1 MRAYLSF
8 LPFGVAM
15 LLAFSGTS
23 CVSAKKFDYASAE
36 GVMFQ
41 RIDSEA
47 RQLPPVT
54 VLPFRD
60 RRPSKMLAE
69 NLGEE
74 GDHGIDVESR
84 LDRGTFAYGWIP
96 LMPFAWIS
104 REIPENRSD
113 PLATLRSYWCHFD
126 RELAEAAVVSV
137 RHSELFEDVLF
148 AEKPENATTRLVLM
162 GTIHSTKYEG
172 ERLTYGVTYLLAPVL
187 WVVGFP
193 TAVSH
198 NTLALDFMLVD
209 RETKSVVWK
218 FRYEGTASLAHFLY
232 FHPGD
237 DGACYARLAK
247 QAMNAALYNLDDSI
261 RRARSN

>member
-8 LPFGVAM
+8 LPLGVAM

-74 GDHGIDVESR
+74 GEYCAII
-84 LDRGTFAYGWIP
+84 FFP
-96 LMPFAWIS
+96 P
-104 REIPENRSD
+104 PE
-113 PLATLRSYWCHFD
+113 
-126 RELAEAAVVSV
+126 
-137 RHSELFEDVLF
+137 
-148 AEKPENATTRLVLM
+148 
-162 GTIHSTKYEG
+162 
-172 ERLTYGVTYLLAPVL
+172 
-187 WVVGFP
+187 
-193 TAVSH
+193 
-198 NTLALDFMLVD
+198 
-209 RETKSVVWK
+209 
-218 FRYEGTASLAHFLY
+218 
-232 FHPGD
+232 
-237 DGACYARLAK
+237 
-247 QAMNAALYNLDDSI
+247 
-261 RRARSN
+261 